1 MNPADY
7 LTPAQYAKAKGI
19 SQQTAYAHLKS
30 GQVKPVTIAGRLF
43 INASVLN

>member
-1 MNPADY
+1 MNPTDY

-19 SQQTAYAHLKS
+19 ARQTAYAHLKS
-30 GQVKPVTIAGRLF
+30 GLVKAVTIAGRLF